1 MAIGIALI
9 FAAMN
14 DSLFDAEAA
23 GADTLRRRVLVG
35 AESAAWNAL
44 SSSNAAVLRA
54 AAAGRVSVA
63 TATDGE
69 MTLITTVDKT
79 DNSNVWI
86 VATATIQRSATVARH
101 RIGLSALIPSDTT
114 DLTLHLIPERA
125 WAELF

>member
-1 MAIGIALI
+1 MAVGIALT

-14 DSLFDAEAA
+14 DSLFDVEAA
-23 GADTLRRRVLVG
+23 GAGTLRRRVLVG
-35 AESAAWNAL
+35 AESAAWTAL
-44 SSSNAAVLRA
+44 ANSSAAALRA
-54 AAAGRVSVA
+54 APLGQVSA
-63 TATDGE
+63 FTSTDGE
-69 MTLITTVDKT
+69 MRLITTVDKT

-114 DLTLHLIPERA
+114 DLTLHLISERA